1 MASKKW
7 SNEEVEYLKLN
18 YGLKSAQ
25 ELANEFGVSKQA
37 IVNKCSKLGISAKAN
52 RGETW
57 SEYENAIMYE
67 HFENAPLNLL
77 KELLPNRTTHA
88 INQHGNKELGLSRI
102 SKDRYKIDYKFFE
115 NWTPESAYI
124 YGFISADGYIK
135 YEHGERNENSLQFEL
150 ADYDHDILDKIKD
163 ILQYEGEVRYSNRN
177 TVKLTIGNKK
187 LISDLIEKGMP
198 RTNKT
203 FEIDYPYALPDELF
217 SHYLRGLFDGDGT
230 IYIKD
235 NTILFRL
242 LGTQSLLNTI
252 HEKICMLCIDIS
264 TNHIYDRNKD
274 GCNVFDLSVQNKYKA
289 IAIYEFM
296 YQNST
301 IHLDRKYN
309 KYLEYKNK

>member
-37 IVNKCSKLGISAKAN
+37 IVSKCYKLGISAKSN
-52 RGETW
+52 REETW
-57 SEYENAIMYE
+57 SNEENDIMYE

-102 SKDRYKIDYKFFE
+102 SKDRYKLNYKFFE
-115 NWTPESAYI
+115 EWTPESAYI

-150 ADYDHDILDKIKD
+150 AEYDHDVLDKIKD
-163 ILQYEGEVRYSNRN
+163 VLQYEGDVKYSKRN
-177 TVKLTIGNKK
+177 TARLMINNKK
-187 LISDLIEKGMP
+187 LIHDLIEKGIP

-203 FEIDYPYALPDELF
+203 FDITYPETLPDELF
-217 SHYLRGLFDGDGT
+217 CHYLRGLFDGDGT
-230 IYIKD
+230 IYIEE
-235 NTILFRL
+235 NRLLFRL
-242 LGTQSLLNTI
+242 LGTESLL
-252 HEKICMLCIDIS
+252 K
-264 TNHIYDRNKD
+264 
-274 GCNVFDLSVQNKYKA
+274 
-289 IAIYEFM
+289 
-296 YQNST
+296 
-301 IHLDRKYN
+301 
-309 KYLEYKNK
+309 